1 MLRIGVTGGIGS
13 GKTTVCSVWE
23 RMGARVVYADA
34 LAKSL
39 MVKDENLRKQIT
51 DAFGE
56 EIYRADGTLD
66 RYKLSRMAFEQ
77 ERADELNQLVHP
89 VVYRELD
96 RIAEQ
101 ALADGVKLV
110 AFEAALL
117 LDKGRPD
124 NIDAVVLV
132 AAPES
137 ERIERVVQRD
147 QTSEKKVR
155 ERMQQQKLESDMR
168 ADTELIIEND
178 GTKEALEKKADIIYK
193 ELIQLHEST

>member
-77 ERADELNQLVHP
+77 ERAEELNQLVHP

-101 ALADGVKLV
+101 AFADGVKLV

-132 AAPES
+132 TAPES

-147 QTSEKKVR
+147 QTSEKQVR

-168 ADTELIIEND
+168 ADTDLIIENN
-178 GTKEALEKKADIIYK
+178 GTKEALEKKAEIIYK
-193 ELIQLHEST
+193 ELIQLHESK

>member
-101 ALADGVKLV
+101 AFADGVKLV

>member
-77 ERADELNQLVHP
+77 ERAEELNQLVHP

-101 ALADGVKLV
+101 AFADGVKLV